1 MELKIIEMD
10 ENDYIKESLTR
21 SSDLSLYMR
30 ENDWYSF
37 SGRGYLWKIGW
48 KILGQVQS
56 VHNTKTYDIAWSYH
70 RGLRARHGVGK

>member
-30 ENDWYSF
+30 END
-37 SGRGYLWKIGW
+37 
-48 KILGQVQS
+48 
-56 VHNTKTYDIAWSYH
+56 
-70 RGLRARHGVGK
+70 